1 MNVEEALLLRAQQGN
16 KEAFTQLIGQYR
28 NDLYKIGKAILGN
41 DEDIA
46 DAMQE
51 TILKC
56 WQKLDTLKKA
66 EYFKTWLVRIL
77 INNCNEILR
86 QKKKSI
92 PQEEFLAEGVRDY
105 AYDNVEWRMFLNILE
120 EKYRIVVLLYYE
132 QGYKTREIAE
142 ILQITE
148 SLVKSRLSM
157 ARKIVEKNL

>member
-1 MNVEEALLLRAQQGN
+1 MEEALLLRAQKGN

-86 QKKKSI
+86 QK
-92 PQEEFLAEGVRDY
+92 
-105 AYDNVEWRMFLNILE
+105 
-120 EKYRIVVLLYYE
+120 
-132 QGYKTREIAE
+132 
-142 ILQITE
+142 
-148 SLVKSRLSM
+148 
-157 ARKIVEKNL
+157 RKIFRRRNFWQKG

>member
-1 MNVEEALLLRAQQGN
+1 M
-16 KEAFTQLIGQYR
+16 
-28 NDLYKIGKAILGN
+28 
-41 DEDIA
+41 
-46 DAMQE
+46 
-51 TILKC
+51 
-56 WQKLDTLKKA
+56 
-66 EYFKTWLVRIL
+66 
-77 INNCNEILR
+77 
-86 QKKKSI
+86 
-92 PQEEFLAEGVRDY
+92 AEGVRDY

>member
-1 MNVEEALLLRAQQGN
+1 MIQDEKGKCGRSAAFARAEGN

-86 QKKKSI
+86 Q
-92 PQEEFLAEGVRDY
+92 R
-105 AYDNVEWRMFLNILE
+105 
-120 EKYRIVVLLYYE
+120 EKIFRRRNFW
-132 QGYKTREIAE
+132 QKG
-142 ILQITE
+142 
-148 SLVKSRLSM
+148 
-157 ARKIVEKNL
+157 